1 MKKYLFI
8 SIVCAIA
15 LLTSCGKK
23 STQVVT
29 DGIGEFS
36 VSANKKVTFSPGNL
50 QYNPYYDTWAFAEYQ
65 VFCSGVE
72 NELVSTGYDVWIDLF
87 CWSTSG
93 NEDTKWGVTSTG
105 YNEDFSGRFV
115 DWGKNEIDGY
125 EPNTWRTLTKKE
137 WEYLL
142 YKRSNASSLCG
153 IAQVMGVNGFVLL
166 PDNWQWQSNIPFR
179 SGIITTYTEDFSRFQ
194 TFTYEQW
201 ESLERNGAVF
211 LPAAGD
217 RYETEFNYS
226 FSDATRDDVFG
237 AYWSASESSESLTL
251 KQKKIVG
258 NMVAYFY
265 FQSNGV
271 GIYEHTCGYGLSVR
285 LVRDL

>member
-1 MKKYLFI
+1 MKKSLFV
-8 SIVCAIA
+8 SIVCALA
-15 LLTSCGKK
+15 LFTSCGKK

-50 QYNPYYDTWAFAEYQ
+50 QYNPYYDSWAFAEHQ
-65 VFCSGVE
+65 AFFAGVY
-72 NELVSTGYDVWIDLF
+72 NESISTGHDVWIDLF

-93 NEDTKWGVTSTG
+93 NEDTKWGVTSTWD
-105 YNEDFSGRFV
+105 NEDFSGRFV
-115 DWGKNEIDGY
+115 DWGKNEIVGY
-125 EPNTWRTLTKKE
+125 APNTWRTLTEKE

-179 SGIITTYTEDFSRFQ
+179 SGIITTYIEDFSRFQ

-217 RYETEFNYS
+217 RLGTEYNWLSEAYRT
-226 FSDATRDDVFG
+226 DIYG
-237 AYWSASESSESLTL
+237 KYWSASKSSECLTWSE
-251 KQKKIVG
+251 KRIVG
-258 NMVAYFY
+258 DMAAYFG

-271 GIYEHTCGYGLSVR
+271 GIAKHTCVYGLAVR
-285 LVRDL
+285 LVHDL